1 HLKIFAAC
9 RLRAFR
15 NLLFAGSGFEERKMG
30 EDTPTEQVK
39 VFCRIKPNFDGG
51 EECITYLDETSLSIQ
66 NIRSRSSEVVKS
78 NGHNGFDL
86 QTEAEA
92 IMDRQR
98 LDYSSRLRTPHKSDY
113 PLSCLED
120 RLVDSTAVPLPRNCL
135 YSVFITYIELYNDVI
150 YDLLEISTGSCGRP
164 LALYEDANRNVYAHG
179 VTELEVKS
187 ANEAL
192 KAYHQGQKRRRVG
205 ATVLNKES
213 SRSHGIFTIKVVRT
227 GYDSTYDEVIM
238 DKGLLSVSQLCLVDL
253 AGSERTNRSGTTGG
267 RLREA
272 ATINKSLLTLRK
284 CVEVLRMNQSA
295 RTCQNPTVQQQIVPY
310 RDCKLTR
317 LFKSFFDGCGQVAIL
332 HVLQFA
338 EHSQQVSTA
347 VPTTPAKID
356 YNSTLNKRKS
366 SDLMVSNEEIM
377 AAVSSI
383 QALDTSLLD
392 SVSSITSS
400 PADIS
405 PLNLCGCFVES
416 DKGRRHSSKRAR
428 RSSSRIPWH
437 SPRCPLFSVLRARFN
452 ERARIRGVL
461 ARFSMELESYV
472 NGAFHRAESR
482 DSYLTLH
489 DTLDKLNVE
498 KLQIESRNRY
508 LENEVTRQ
516 KALVSF
522 ERAERMREIGSLKA
536 QANKLKAQLDAL
548 QTSRSLLQS
557 KRDYRGFSVASSISS
572 DGTIGEKTVVAPVST
587 SRVAALSRQW
597 ETRLAAERQQ
607 QEVGMGS
614 RSKTPI
620 PRFRTE
626 VTISD
631 VLDRPPAINPRH
643 RRSKS
648 VGGDHSVWLEH
659 KENRPAPLGTI
670 FSPTG
675 VNVRKSV
682 TRIELDDTLQATN
695 YVLHH
700 QTATPEGNVE
710 TKLFK
715 GAIIPTAGG
724 GSAIVF
730 NDVEELRQVSP
741 LSTNLRQPTR
751 LSRNHELSV
760 TEADK
765 KDIGEPPQEWQQD
778 WHPVANR
785 RSTCA
790 RRLSQISTTSGVSSA
805 NARSEDDEKSQITY
819 RTVTPPPNSD
829 YPECYLRLV

>member
-1 HLKIFAAC
+1 MQGMMSDPGLIPRALDTIFNSIASSSTLKYVGFIFV
-9 RLRAFR
+9 LHF
-15 NLLFAGSGFEERKMG
+15 K
-30 EDTPTEQVK
+30 
-39 VFCRIKPNFDGG
+39 
-51 EECITYLDETSLSIQ
+51 
-66 NIRSRSSEVVKS
+66 VVKS

-98 LDYSSRLRTPHKSDY
+98 LEYSSRLRSSYKSDY
-113 PLSCLED
+113 PLSYLEG
-120 RLVDSTAVPLPRNCL
+120 RSVDSTAVSLPRNSL

-150 YDLLEISTGSCGRP
+150 YDLLETPTGACGRP
-164 LALYEDANRNVYAHG
+164 LALYEDPNRNVYVHG
-179 VTELEVKS
+179 VTELEVKT

-192 KAYHQGQKRRRVG
+192 KAYYQGQKRRRVG
-205 ATVLNKES
+205 ATALNKES
-213 SRSHGIFTIKVVRT
+213 SRSHGIFTIRIVRA
-227 GYDSTYDEVIM
+227 GYDSNYDEVIM
-238 DKGLLSVSQLCLVDL
+238 DKSLLSVNQLCLVDL

-267 RLREA
+267 RLKEA

-295 RTCQNPTVQQQIVPY
+295 RACQNPTVQQQIVPY

-332 HVLQFA
+332 VCVHPNLSEYSETVHVLQFA

-347 VPTTPAKID
+347 IPTAPSKVDYTP
-356 YNSTLNKRKS
+356 TLNSKTS
-366 SDLMVSNEEIM
+366 SALTVSNEEIM

-383 QALDTSLLD
+383 QTLDTSLLD

-400 PADIS
+400 PADVL
-405 PLNLCGCFVES
+405 PLNFCGCFAEA
-416 DKGRRHSSKRAR
+416 DKVRQHSSKRAR
-428 RSSSRIPWH
+428 RSSSQIPCH
-437 SPRCPLFSVLRARFN
+437 SAKCPLFSVLQARFN
-452 ERARIRGVL
+452 ERDRIRSVL

-472 NGAFHRAESR
+472 SDTFYRAESR
-482 DSYLTLH
+482 DSYLTLR

-522 ERAERMREIGSLKA
+522 ERTERTREISSLKA
-536 QANKLKAQLDAL
+536 QANRLKAQLDAL
-548 QTSRSLLQS
+548 QTSRTPLRS
-557 KRDYRGFSVASSISS
+557 KRDYHGFSSVASPISS
-572 DGTIGEKTVVAPVST
+572 DATVDEKAMAAPATT

-597 ETRLAAERQQ
+597 ETRLAAGRQQ
-607 QEVGMGS
+607 REARMGS

-620 PRFRTE
+620 PRFHTE
-626 VTISD
+626 VSVGD
-631 VLDRPPAINPRH
+631 ELDRPPAINPRH
-643 RRSKS
+643 RRSRS
-648 VGGDHSVWLEH
+648 VGGDHGIWLEH
-659 KENRPAPLGTI
+659 RENHPAPLGTI

-682 TRIELDDTLQATN
+682 TQIELDDTLQATN

-700 QTATPEGNVE
+700 QTATLEGNVE

-741 LSTNLRQPTR
+741 LDANLRQSTC
-751 LSRNHELSV
+751 LRNHELS
-760 TEADK
+760 TTKADK
-765 KDIGEPPQEWQQD
+765 KDIGKRPQEWEQD
-778 WHPVANR
+778 CLPAANC
-785 RSTCA
+785 RST
-790 RRLSQISTTSGVSSA
+790 RVHRLSQISTTSGVSSA
-805 NARSEDDEKSQITY
+805 NARTEDDEKSQISY
-819 RTVTPPPNSD
+819 RTVTPPPNSE
-829 YPECYLRLV
+829 YPGW